1 MNTLQRYMVLNSL
14 LLVVIPVMSQQ
25 KKDKEIKLNEETV
38 KLIQFDFLP
47 GDMENY
53 NKPLE
58 APLEKKWMEYK
69 NPFDEGIPRSLTD
82 SLMAN
87 KPKGYIRMCPYSIW
101 TKRGEDPVYD
111 VTVEGRPPELI
122 MNERPDTSKKLQTDY
137 GHSLKPSTGRTYDML
152 NNSTPIEVG
161 KIFKKYI
168 KPLLPAK
175 KSK

>member
-69 NPFDEGIPRSLTD
+69 NPFDEDCEKNYNLHTTCPT
-82 SLMAN
+82 
-87 KPKGYIRMCPYSIW
+87 PKI
-101 TKRGEDPVYD
+101 
-111 VTVEGRPPELI
+111 
-122 MNERPDTSKKLQTDY
+122 
-137 GHSLKPSTGRTYDML
+137 STGEIHVTNEL
-152 NNSTPIEVG
+152 TCQ
-161 KIFKKYI
+161 KKCICPTSYQYHTRNCSG
-168 KPLLPAK
+168 
-175 KSK
+175 SKAPTGASSNDTKAAG

>member
-25 KKDKEIKLNEETV
+25 KEDKEVKLNEETV

-47 GDMENY
+47 GGMENY

-69 NPFDEGIPRSLTD
+69 NPFDKGISRSLTD
-82 SLMAN
+82 SLMVK

-122 MNERPDTSKKLQTDY
+122 MNEGPDVSKKLQTDY

-152 NNSTPIEVG
+152 NNSTTIEVG

-168 KPLLPAK
+168 RPVFK
-175 KSK
+175 KDKK

>member
-1 MNTLQRYMVLNSL
+1 MVLNSL
-14 LLVVIPVMSQQ
+14 LLLVIPVLGQQ
-25 KKDKEIKLNEETV
+25 KEDKEVKLNEETV
-38 KLIQFDFLP
+38 KLIQLDFLL
-47 GDMENY
+47 GSMENY

-69 NPFDEGIPRSLTD
+69 NPFDKGISRSLTD
-82 SLMAN
+82 SFMAK

-111 VTVEGRPPELI
+111 VIVEGRLPELI
-122 MNERPDTSKKLQTDY
+122 MNEGPDVSKKLQTDY

-152 NNSTPIEVG
+152 NYSTTIEVG

-168 KPLLPAK
+168 KPLLLK
-175 KSK
+175 KRVNSFL

>member
-14 LLVVIPVMSQQ
+14 VLVVIPVMSQQ
-25 KKDKEIKLNEETV
+25 KEDKEIKLNEETV
-38 KLIQFDFLP
+38 K
-47 GDMENY
+47 
-53 NKPLE
+53 
-58 APLEKKWMEYK
+58 
-69 NPFDEGIPRSLTD
+69 
-82 SLMAN
+82 

-122 MNERPDTSKKLQTDY
+122 MNEGPDVSKKLQTDY